1 MITIFGATGDLSHR
15 KLFPSIFHL
24 YQQDNLDEHIAIIGI
39 GRRDYNNEQFRD
51 QVKASIQTYVKDT
64 DRIDEFMTHVF
75 YHKTDVS
82 DKESYQSLLQFSER
96 LDSEFALGGN
106 RLFYLAMAPQFFG
119 VISDYL
125 KSSGLTQT
133 TGFKRLVIE
142 KPFGSDLKSA

>member
-1 MITIFGATGDLSHR
+1 MKSINIFDYAIELLLILRNKSIVTKIMFNHKEYHLLLYLFKIEVLILSTKQKHIPCLITIFGATGDLSHR

-75 YHKTDVS
+75 IIK
-82 DKESYQSLLQFSER
+82 
-96 LDSEFALGGN
+96 
-106 RLFYLAMAPQFFG
+106 
-119 VISDYL
+119 
-125 KSSGLTQT
+125 LT
-133 TGFKRLVIE
+133 
-142 KPFGSDLKSA
+142 